1 MTAPST
7 PENVSLHLRDLRG
20 KPHAEVVIIKRDAE
34 GLGAVGI
41 CYNTLSLPD
50 RVSDEQF
57 RALDADALKAEFG
70 GVGIWM
76 NGPRRAQMDEAS
88 AEVLDS
94 GRITSVGGIPMQTVA
109 KVRVPDVRMFAGK
122 RPAYTDTEVERSTT
136 WVFRAGWPV
145 HELVA
150 PSGSVYAMQSA
161 SLIRD
166 PDLAEQLPNLGERL
180 QTPDGW
186 TYRVRTLDQDLVVQ
200 ARDGVAH
207 VVLDEFENNYQR
219 ED

>member
-7 PENVSLHLRDLRG
+7 PENVSVHLRHLRG

-50 RVSDEQF
+50 HLSDEQF
-57 RALDADALKAEFG
+57 RALDPDALKAEFDG
-70 GVGIWM
+70 DGIWM

-88 AEVLDS
+88 AEVLDD
-94 GRITSVGGIPMQTVA
+94 GRVTSVGGIPMQIVA
-109 KVRVPDVRMFAGK
+109 KVRIPDVRMFAGR
-122 RPAYTDTEVERSTT
+122 RPAYTETEVERSTT
-136 WVFRAGWPV
+136 WVFHAGQPV

-150 PSGSVYAMQSA
+150 PDGSVYAMQSA
-161 SLIRD
+161 SLIKD
-166 PDLAEQLPNLGERL
+166 PNLAEQLPNLGERL
-180 QTPDGW
+180 QMPDGW
-186 TYRVRTLDQDLVVQ
+186 AYRVRVPDHDLVVQ

>member
-50 RVSDEQF
+50 RLSDDQF

-70 GVGIWM
+70 GDGIWL

-88 AEVLDS
+88 AEVLDD
-94 GRITSVGGIPMQTVA
+94 GRVTSVGGIPMQTVA
-109 KVRVPDVRMFAGK
+109 KVRIPDVRMFAGR
-122 RPAYTDTEVERSTT
+122 RPAYAETEVERSTT
-136 WVFRAGWPV
+136 WVFHAGQPV
-145 HELVA
+145 HELIA
-150 PSGSVYAMQSA
+150 PNGSVYAMQSA
-161 SLIRD
+161 SLIKD
-166 PDLAEQLPNLGERL
+166 PDLAEQLPDLGERL
-180 QTPDGW
+180 QMPAGW
-186 TYRVRTLDQDLVVQ
+186 TYRVRTPDQDLVVQ
-200 ARDGVAH
+200 AHDGVAH

>member
-1 MTAPST
+1 
-7 PENVSLHLRDLRG
+7 LRG
-20 KPHAEVVIIKRDAE
+20 KPHAEVVIIKRDTA

-41 CYNTLSLPD
+41 CYNTLSLPGPL
-50 RVSDEQF
+50 SDEQF

-70 GVGIWM
+70 GDGIWL

>member
-7 PENVSLHLRDLRG
+7 PETVSVHLRELRD

-34 GLGAVGI
+34 GPGAVGI

-50 RVSDEQF
+50 PLSDEQF
-57 RALDADALKAEFG
+57 RALNPDVLKAEFG
-70 GVGIWM
+70 GDGIWM

-88 AEVLDS
+88 AEVFDG
-94 GRITSVGGIPMQTVA
+94 GRVTSVGGIPMQIVA
-109 KVRVPDVRMFAGK
+109 KVRIPDVRMFADT
-122 RPAYTDTEVERSTT
+122 RPAYKETEVERTT
-136 WVFRAGWPV
+136 RWVFHAGQPV

-150 PSGSVYAMQSA
+150 PDGSVYAMQSA
-161 SLIRD
+161 SLIKD
-166 PDLAEQLPNLGERL
+166 PDLAEQLPDLGERL
-180 QTPDGW
+180 QMPDGW
-186 TYRVRTLDQDLVVQ
+186 TYRVSTPDQDLVVH

>member
-7 PENVSLHLRDLRG
+7 PENVAIHMRDLRG
-20 KPHAEVVIIKRDAE
+20 KPHAEVVIIKRDTE

-41 CYNTLSLPD
+41 CYNTLGLPD
-50 RVSDEQF
+50 PVSDRQF

-70 GVGIWM
+70 GDGIWL

-88 AEVLDS
+88 AEVLDD
-94 GRITSVGGIPMQTVA
+94 GRVTSVGGIPMQTVA
-109 KVRVPDVRMFAGK
+109 KVRITDVRMFAGT
-122 RPAYTDTEVERSTT
+122 RPAYTPTEVERTTT
-136 WVFRAGWPV
+136 WVFHAGQPV

-150 PSGSVYAMQSA
+150 PDGSVYAMQSA
-161 SLIRD
+161 SLLKD
-166 PDLAEQLPNLGERL
+166 PDLAEKLPNLGERL

-186 TYRVRTLDQDLVVQ
+186 THRVRTPEQDLVVQ
-200 ARDGVAH
+200 ARNGVAH

>member
-20 KPHAEVVIIKRDAE
+20 KPHAEVVIIKRNAE

-50 RVSDEQF
+50 HLSDEQF
-57 RALDADALKAEFG
+57 RALNPDALKAEFG
-70 GVGIWM
+70 GDGIWM
-76 NGPRRAQMDEAS
+76 NGPRRAQMDEAD
-88 AEVLDS
+88 AEVLDG
-94 GRITSVGGIPMQTVA
+94 GRVTSVGGIPMQIVA
-109 KVRVPDVRMFAGK
+109 KVRIPDVRMFAGK
-122 RPAYTDTEVERSTT
+122 RPLYAPAEVERTTT
-136 WVFRAGWPV
+136 WTFRAGQPV

-150 PSGSVYAMQSA
+150 PDGNVYAMQSA
-161 SLIRD
+161 SLIKD
-166 PDLAEQLPNLGERL
+166 PNLTEQLPNLGERL
-180 QTPDGW
+180 QMPDGW
-186 TYRVRTLDQDLVVQ
+186 TYRVRTPDQDLVVR

>member
-7 PENVSLHLRDLRG
+7 PENVALHLQDLRG

-50 RVSDEQF
+50 PLSDEQF
-57 RALDADALKAEFG
+57 RALNPDALKAEFG
-70 GVGIWM
+70 GDGIWL

-88 AEVLDS
+88 AEVLDD
-94 GRITSVGGIPMQTVA
+94 GRVTSVGGIPMQTVA
-109 KVRVPDVRMFAGK
+109 KVRIPDVRAFAGK
-122 RPAYTDTEVERSTT
+122 RPTYTETEVERSTT
-136 WVFRAGWPV
+136 WVFHAGQPV
-145 HELVA
+145 HELIA
-150 PSGSVYAMQSA
+150 PNGSVYAMQSA
-161 SLIRD
+161 SLLKD
-166 PDLAEQLPNLGERL
+166 PNLAEQLPNLGERL
-180 QTPDGW
+180 QMPDGW
-186 TYRVRTLDQDLVVQ
+186 TYRVRTPDQDLVVQ
-200 ARDGVAH
+200 ARNGVAH

>member
-7 PENVSLHLRDLRG
+7 PQNVSVHLRDLRG

-50 RVSDEQF
+50 RLSDDQF

-70 GVGIWM
+70 GDGIWL

-88 AEVLDS
+88 AEVLDD
-94 GRITSVGGIPMQTVA
+94 GRVTSVGGIPMQTVA
-109 KVRVPDVRMFAGK
+109 KVRIPDVRMFAGR
-122 RPAYTDTEVERSTT
+122 RPAYAETEVERSTT
-136 WVFRAGWPV
+136 WVFHAGQPV
-145 HELVA
+145 HELIA
-150 PSGSVYAMQSA
+150 PNGSVYAMQSA
-161 SLIRD
+161 SLIKD
-166 PDLAEQLPNLGERL
+166 PDLAEQLPDLGERL
-180 QTPDGW
+180 QMPAGW
-186 TYRVRTLDQDLVVQ
+186 TYRVRTPDQDLVVQ

>member
-1 MTAPST
+1 MQG
-7 PENVSLHLRDLRG
+7 LRG
-20 KPHAEVVIIKRDAE
+20 KPHAEVVIIKRDTE

-50 RVSDEQF
+50 RLSDEQF

-70 GVGIWM
+70 GDGIWL

-88 AEVLDS
+88 AEVLDG
-94 GRITSVGGIPMQTVA
+94 GRVTSVGGIPMQTVA
-109 KVRVPDVRMFAGK
+109 KVRIPDVRMFAGR
-122 RPAYTDTEVERSTT
+122 RPAYTETEVERSTT
-136 WVFRAGWPV
+136 WVFHAGQPV

-150 PSGSVYAMQSA
+150 PGGSVYAMQSA
-161 SLIRD
+161 SLIKDR
-166 PDLAEQLPNLGERL
+166 DLAAQLPNLGERL
-180 QTPDGW
+180 QMPDGW
-186 TYRVRTLDQDLVVQ
+186 TYRVRTPDQDLVVQ

>member
-7 PENVSLHLRDLRG
+7 PENVSVHLRGLRG
-20 KPHAEVVIIKRDAE
+20 KPHAEVVIIKRDTA

-41 CYNTLSLPD
+41 CYNTLSLPGPL
-50 RVSDEQF
+50 SDEQF

-70 GVGIWM
+70 GDGIWL

-88 AEVLDS
+88 AEVLDD
-94 GRITSVGGIPMQTVA
+94 GRVTSVGGIPMQTVA

>member
-7 PENVSLHLRDLRG
+7 PQNVSLHLRDLRG
-20 KPHAEVVIIKRDAE
+20 KPHAEVVIIKRDTE

-50 RVSDEQF
+50 RLSDEQF
-57 RALDADALKAEFG
+57 RALNADALKAEFG
-70 GVGIWM
+70 GDGIWM

-88 AEVLDS
+88 AEVLD
-94 GRITSVGGIPMQTVA
+94 GGQVTSVGGIPMQTVA
-109 KVRVPDVRMFAGK
+109 KVRIPDVRMFAGR
-122 RPAYTDTEVERSTT
+122 RPAYIETEVERSTT
-136 WVFRAGWPV
+136 WVFHAGQPV
-145 HELVA
+145 HELAA
-150 PSGSVYAMQSA
+150 PDGGVYAMQSA
-161 SLIRD
+161 SLIKD
-166 PDLAEQLPNLGERL
+166 PNLAEQLPNLGERL
-180 QTPDGW
+180 HMPDGW
-186 TYRVRTLDQDLVVQ
+186 TYRVRTPDHDLVVQ

>member
-1 MTAPST
+1 MTVPSA
-7 PENVSLHLRDLRG
+7 PENVSMHLRDLRG

-41 CYNTLSLPD
+41 CYNTLSLPNP
-50 RVSDEQF
+50 VSDKQF
-57 RALDADALKAEFG
+57 RDLDADALKAEFG
-70 GVGIWM
+70 GDGIWL

-88 AEVLDS
+88 AEVLDA
-94 GRITSVGGIPMQTVA
+94 GRVTSVGGIPMQIVA
-109 KVRVPDVRMFAGK
+109 KVRIPEVRMFAGR

-136 WVFRAGWPV
+136 WVFRAGQPV

-150 PSGSVYAMQSA
+150 PDGHVYAMQSA
-161 SLIRD
+161 SLIKD
-166 PDLAEQLPNLGERL
+166 PNLAEQLPDLAERL
-180 QTPDGW
+180 QMPDGW
-186 TYRVRTLDQDLVVQ
+186 TYRVRTPDQDLVVQ

>member
-7 PENVSLHLRDLRG
+7 PGNVSVHLRDLRG
-20 KPHAEVVIIKRDAE
+20 KPHAEVVIIKRDTE
-34 GLGAVGI
+34 GLGAAGI

-50 RVSDEQF
+50 HLSDEQF
-57 RALDADALKAEFG
+57 RALDPDALKAEFG
-70 GVGIWM
+70 GDGIWM

-88 AEVLDS
+88 AEVLDD
-94 GRITSVGGIPMQTVA
+94 GRVTSVGGIPMQIVA
-109 KVRVPDVRMFAGK
+109 KVRIPDVRVFAGK
-122 RPAYTDTEVERSTT
+122 RPLYAPTEVERTTT
-136 WVFRAGWPV
+136 WVFHAGQPV

-150 PSGSVYAMQSA
+150 PGGSVYAMQSA
-161 SLIRD
+161 SLIKD
-166 PDLAEQLPNLGERL
+166 PDLEGKLPNLGQRL
-180 QTPDGW
+180 QLPDGW
-186 TYRVRTLDQDLVVQ
+186 TYRVRTPDQDLVVQ

>member
-7 PENVSLHLRDLRG
+7 PQNVSVHLRDLRG
-20 KPHAEVVIIKRDAE
+20 KPHAEVVIIKRDAQ

-41 CYNTLSLPD
+41 CYNTLSLPGP
-50 RVSDEQF
+50 VSDEQF
-57 RALDADALKAEFG
+57 RALDASALKAEFG
-70 GVGIWM
+70 GDGIWL

-88 AEVLDS
+88 AEVLD
-94 GRITSVGGIPMQTVA
+94 GGEVTSVGGIPMQTVA

-145 HELVA
+145 HELIA

>member
-7 PENVSLHLRDLRG
+7 PENVSVHLRDLRG
-20 KPHAEVVIIKRDAE
+20 KPHAEVVIIKRDSE

-50 RVSDEQF
+50 PVSDEQF

-70 GVGIWM
+70 GDGIWL

-88 AEVLDS
+88 AVVLDS

-122 RPAYTDTEVERSTT
+122 RPAYTETEVERSTT
-136 WVFRAGWPV
+136 WIFHAGQPV
-145 HELVA
+145 HELIA
-150 PSGSVYAMQSA
+150 PNGSVYAMQSA
-161 SLIRD
+161 SLIKD
-166 PDLAEQLPNLGERL
+166 PNLAEQLPNLGERL
-180 QTPDGW
+180 QMPDGW

>member
-7 PENVSLHLRDLRG
+7 PENVSVHLRGLRG
-20 KPHAEVVIIKRDAE
+20 KPHAEVVIIKRDTA

-41 CYNTLSLPD
+41 CYNTLSLPGPL
-50 RVSDEQF
+50 SDEQF

-70 GVGIWM
+70 GDGIWL

>member
-7 PENVSLHLRDLRG
+7 PENLSLHLRDLRG
-20 KPHAEVVIIKRDAE
+20 KPHAEVVIIKRDSE

-50 RVSDEQF
+50 RLSDEQF

-70 GVGIWM
+70 GDGIWL

-88 AEVLDS
+88 AEVLDD
-94 GRITSVGGIPMQTVA
+94 GRVTSVGGIPMQIVA
-109 KVRVPDVRMFAGK
+109 KVRIPDVRMFAGR
-122 RPAYTDTEVERSTT
+122 RPAYTETEVERSTT
-136 WVFRAGWPV
+136 WVFHAGEPV
-145 HELVA
+145 HELIA
-150 PSGSVYAMQSA
+150 PSGGVYAMQSA

-166 PDLAEQLPNLGERL
+166 PNLTEQLPNLGERL
-180 QTPDGW
+180 QMPDGW
-186 TYRVRTLDQDLVVQ
+186 TYRVRTPDQDLVVQ

>member
-1 MTAPST
+1 MTAPSA
-7 PENVSLHLRDLRG
+7 PEKLSIHLRDLRG

-50 RVSDEQF
+50 HLSDEQF
-57 RALDADALKAEFG
+57 RALDPDALKAEFG
-70 GVGIWM
+70 GDGIWM

-88 AEVLDS
+88 AEVLDG
-94 GRITSVGGIPMQTVA
+94 GRVTSVGGIPMQIVA
-109 KVRVPDVRMFAGK
+109 KVRIPDVRMFAGK
-122 RPAYTDTEVERSTT
+122 RPLYTPTEVERTTT
-136 WVFRAGWPV
+136 WVFHAGQPV

-150 PSGSVYAMQSA
+150 PDGSVYAMQSA
-161 SLIRD
+161 SLIKD
-166 PDLAEQLPNLGERL
+166 PDLAGQLPNLGERL
-180 QTPDGW
+180 QMPDGW
-186 TYRVRTLDQDLVVQ
+186 AYRVRTPDHDLVVQ

>member
-50 RVSDEQF
+50 PLSDEQF
-57 RALDADALKAEFG
+57 RALNPDALKAEFG
-70 GVGIWM
+70 GDGIWL

-88 AEVLDS
+88 AEILDD
-94 GRITSVGGIPMQTVA
+94 GRVTSLGGIQMQTVA
-109 KVRVPDVRMFAGK
+109 KVRIPDVRMFAGK
-122 RPAYTDTEVERSTT
+122 RPAYTETEVERSTT
-136 WVFRAGWPV
+136 WIFHAGQPV
-145 HELVA
+145 HELIA
-150 PSGSVYAMQSA
+150 PNGSVYAMQSA
-161 SLIRD
+161 SLLKD
-166 PDLAEQLPNLGERL
+166 PNLTEQLPNLGERL
-180 QTPDGW
+180 QMPDGW
-186 TYRVRTLDQDLVVQ
+186 TYRVRIPDQDLVVQ
-200 ARDGVAH
+200 ASNGVAH

>member
-1 MTAPST
+1 M
-7 PENVSLHLRDLRG
+7 HLQGLRG
-20 KPHAEVVIIKRDAE
+20 RPHAEVVIIKRDAE

-50 RVSDEQF
+50 PLSDEQF
-57 RALDADALKAEFG
+57 RALNPDALKAEFG
-70 GVGIWM
+70 GDGIWL

-88 AEVLDS
+88 AEVLDD
-94 GRITSVGGIPMQTVA
+94 GRVTSVGGIPMQLVA
-109 KVRVPDVRMFAGK
+109 KVRIPDVRTFAGK
-122 RPAYTDTEVERSTT
+122 RPTYTDTEVERTTT
-136 WVFRAGWPV
+136 WIFHAGQPV

-150 PSGSVYAMQSA
+150 PDGSVYAMQSA
-161 SLIRD
+161 SLLKD
-166 PDLAEQLPNLGERL
+166 PNLADRLPNLGERL
-180 QTPDGW
+180 QMPDGW
-186 TYRVRTLDQDLVVQ
+186 TYRVRTPDQDLVVQ

>member
-1 MTAPST
+1 M
-7 PENVSLHLRDLRG
+7 HLRDLRG
-20 KPHAEVVIIKRDAE
+20 KPHAEVVIIKLDTE

-50 RVSDEQF
+50 PLSDEQF
-57 RALDADALKAEFG
+57 RALNPDALKAEFG
-70 GVGIWM
+70 GDGIWL

-88 AEVLDS
+88 AEILDD
-94 GRITSVGGIPMQTVA
+94 GRVTSLGGIQMQTVA
-109 KVRVPDVRMFAGK
+109 KVRIPDVRMFAGK
-122 RPAYTDTEVERSTT
+122 RPAYTETEVERSTT
-136 WVFRAGWPV
+136 WIFHAGQPV

-150 PSGSVYAMQSA
+150 PNGSVYAMQSA
-161 SLIRD
+161 SLLRD
-166 PDLAEQLPNLGERL
+166 PDLAGQLPNLGERL
-180 QTPDGW
+180 QMPDGW
-186 TYRVRTLDQDLVVQ
+186 TYRVRTPDRDLVVQ

>member
-7 PENVSLHLRDLRG
+7 PENISVHLRDLRG
-20 KPHAEVVIIKRDAE
+20 KPHAEVVIIKRDTE
-34 GLGAVGI
+34 GPGAVGI

-50 RVSDEQF
+50 HLSDEQF
-57 RALDADALKAEFG
+57 RALDPDALKAEFDG
-70 GVGIWM
+70 DGIWM
-76 NGPRRAQMDEAS
+76 NGPRRAQMDEAR
-88 AEVLDS
+88 AEVFDG
-94 GRITSVGGIPMQTVA
+94 GRVTSVGGIPMQLVA
-109 KVRVPDVRMFAGK
+109 EVRIPDVRMFAGK
-122 RPAYTDTEVERSTT
+122 RPAYAPTEVVRTTT
-136 WVFRAGWPV
+136 WVFHAGQPV

-150 PSGSVYAMQSA
+150 PNGSVYAMQSA

-166 PDLAEQLPNLGERL
+166 PNLAGQLPNLGERL
-180 QTPDGW
+180 QMPDGW
-186 TYRVRTLDQDLVVQ
+186 TYRVRTPDRDLVVQ

>member
-7 PENVSLHLRDLRG
+7 PENLSLHLRDLRG
-20 KPHAEVVIIKRDAE
+20 KPHAEVVIIKRDSE

-50 RVSDEQF
+50 RLSDEQF
-57 RALDADALKAEFG
+57 RALNADALKAEFG
-70 GVGIWM
+70 GDGIWL

-88 AEVLDS
+88 AEVLDD
-94 GRITSVGGIPMQTVA
+94 GRITSLGGIPMQTVA
-109 KVRVPDVRMFAGK
+109 NVRIPDVRMFAGR
-122 RPAYTDTEVERSTT
+122 RPAYTETEVERSTT
-136 WVFRAGWPV
+136 WVFHAGQPV
-145 HELVA
+145 HELIA
-150 PSGSVYAMQSA
+150 PNGSVYAMQSA
-161 SLIRD
+161 SLIKD
-166 PDLAEQLPNLGERL
+166 PNLAEQLPNLGERL
-180 QTPDGW
+180 QMPDGW
-186 TYRVRTLDQDLVVQ
+186 AYRVRMPDHDLVVQ